1 MSSFSRDVLSL
12 SDNED
17 VQDDSAIAGSFT
29 RSRKKR
35 GKSGGLTTSEKG
47 KKRKTANGSEHC
59 GPSRNGTAGNNPSTA
74 DTTPLTAGDIP
85 AIVAA
90 VVKSLR
96 EDPAQ
101 DTDDDIQPEPVQP
114 G

>member
-1 MSSFSRDVLSL
+1 M
-12 SDNED
+12 
-17 VQDDSAIAGSFT
+17 IGGYFT
-29 RSRKKR
+29 RGGKKC
-35 GKSGGLTTSEKG
+35 GKSSGLGTSGKG
-47 KKRKTANGSEHC
+47 KKRKTVDGYDDC
-59 GPSRNGTAGNNPSTA
+59 CPSRNGTVDNNPSSVEMA
-74 DTTPLTAGDIP
+74 PLTAHDIP

-101 DTDDDIQPEPVQP
+101 DTDGNGQPDPPSP

>member
-1 MSSFSRDVLSL
+1 MSSFARDVLSL
-12 SDNED
+12 SDNE
-17 VQDDSAIAGSFT
+17 VVEGDSVTTGRFT
-29 RSRKKR
+29 RSRKKH
-35 GKSGGLTTSEKG
+35 GKSGGLTTSEEG

-59 GPSRNGTAGNNPSTA
+59 GPSRNGTFGDNPSSS
-74 DTTPLTAGDIP
+74 DTTPLTARDIP

-101 DTDDDIQPEPVQP
+101 DTDDDGQAEPLPP